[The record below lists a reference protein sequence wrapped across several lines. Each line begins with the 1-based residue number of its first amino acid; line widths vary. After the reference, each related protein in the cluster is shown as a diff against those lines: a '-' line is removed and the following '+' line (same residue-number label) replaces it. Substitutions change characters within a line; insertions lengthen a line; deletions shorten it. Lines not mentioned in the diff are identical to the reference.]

1 MSMPRWLAPVLVAV
15 GAALFARLN
24 AGEAVTLQLGVATLY
39 RIPFAPLVL
48 GAFFLGMGTMFLLGL
63 RHDRQVR
70 RLLREH
76 TTAEDRSAVY
86 AARHAE

>member
-1 MSMPRWLAPVLVAV
+1 MSMSRWLAPVLVAV
-15 GAALFARLN
+15 CAALFARLN

-70 RLLREH
+70 RLLQEQIISD
-76 TTAEDRSAVY
+76 DRSAVY